1 MIKVDAACPAIA
13 AAFRKRNVR
22 SVRAAGGAAKDPM
35 FRKRGSSF
43 DLKSIRE
50 YQYFDDP
57 RAIDWRLYGRSDR
70 AYVKEFYDEA
80 NERVAMAVDAS
91 ASLALVDRDEYGSC
105 VASLAYLLTA
115 LGMGVSLWLYGEGG
129 LSPRLSLRGR
139 SDMAGLLERLQSFE
153 PRGAGDSRKAYQA
166 LRSLSGE
173 RRIIMVSDF
182 HEASLRLAPPPG
194 GFLALVRFRVP
205 LERVAPV
212 GGELELYDPES
223 GERLVQ
229 PWDEAERRA
238 WWAAEKLREAGL
250 GSLGPRGRYYRLD
263 PAQERESLYW
273 DLLERLYA

>member
-1 MIKVDAACPAIA
+1 VIQVDAACPAIA

-22 SVRAAGGAAKDPM
+22 SARARGGAAKDPM

-80 NERVAMAVDAS
+80 NERVALAVDAS
-91 ASLALVDRDEYGSC
+91 ASIALVDQGEYRSC
-105 VASLAYLLTA
+105 VASLCYLLTA
-115 LGMGVSLWLYGEGG
+115 LGMGVTLRFYGSGG
-129 LSPRLSLRGR
+129 LSPKLDLRRR
-139 SDMAGLLERLQSFE
+139 SDMAGLLERLKSLE

-166 LRSLSGE
+166 LRSLGGE
-173 RRIIMVSDF
+173 RRVIMVSDF
-182 HEASLRLAPPPG
+182 HEEALRFSPPPG
-194 GFLALVRFRVP
+194 GFLALIRFRVP
-205 LERVAPV
+205 LERLAAV
-212 GGELELYDPES
+212 GGELELSDPET
-223 GERLVQ
+223 GARLIQ

-238 WWAAEKLREAGL
+238 WWAAEKEREAML
-250 GSLGPRGRYYRLD
+250 AAMGPQARYYRRD
-263 PAQERESLYW
+263 PGQERESLYW